1 MFSHGKDIKLF
12 TGNANP
18 ALATEICKILGTKLG
33 EAEVKSF
40 ADGWD
45 EQSQSFV
52 GRSYAESPDIDGRIY
67 FSAERDVQPG
77 EFVPVRITGAM
88 DGELTGELAE
98 EE

>member
-40 ADGWD
+40 ADG
-45 EQSQSFV
+45 EASSVMSFGV
-52 GRSYAESPDIDGRIY
+52 ISMVH
-67 FSAERDVQPG
+67 FL
-77 EFVPVRITGAM
+77 VPP
-88 DGELTGELAE
+88 
-98 EE
+98 